1 MKTTW
6 RQSSTDGELRST
18 ARLDASATRTQDDS
32 ARADAARRTDCMAG
46 LRARE
51 HQQADRPRARSHAA
65 GPMNTYIRTQCPG
78 CARCL
83 FWTQQAWQHEWLR
96 TMMMVAPKL
105 LRACGLSVGTVC
117 YTACPVP

>member
-32 ARADAARRTDCMAG
+32 ALMPLDGLHRASGTPRA
-46 LRARE
+46 ARE
-51 HQQADRPRARSHAA
+51 HQHMRNADRPRARSHA

-83 FWTQQAWQHEWLR
+83 F
-96 TMMMVAPKL
+96 
-105 LRACGLSVGTVC
+105 
-117 YTACPVP
+117 